1 MNWRHFS
8 PRARQADAEQERGA
22 RLTSRTLP
30 QPTTMSAIRKI
41 SVSTG
46 IFWVEI
52 ADAGL
57 RLLCG
62 CPTDAIKHL
71 VKKGFIASVE
81 RDGREFETGPNA
93 ILLSDLTIQSG
104 RVSNYAEFPVLQM
117 LYMQGMIVPDHP
129 NNRGRLPMLI
139 GSRRQ
144 VDAQMAYIF
153 RGNYGLES
161 EEELLEAGASAV
173 LARELMRMKRAF
185 AFGRIRPSEELLQPV
200 YVEGGPR
207 DIGGGVTVSRSGLNL
222 FRIAYKDEHVDVD
235 LTLAPGENYECSYRL
250 ESHLLRRDYFSV
262 VHSGD
267 GDGWDINRPAMSSIV
282 LFQGRV
288 YLIDAGPNIQASLDA
303 LGIGVNEIEGV
314 FQTHCHDDHFAGLT
328 QLMCSDR
335 RIPYFAVPMVR
346 ATVAKKLAAM
356 LGGTELEF
364 RDFFEVRDL
373 QLDEWNEIDG
383 LEVRPI
389 LSPHPVET
397 TCFQFRV
404 FWEKGYRTYSHLADI
419 ASFEVLQEML
429 SADDAP
435 EGISAER
442 LATTRR
448 DYAAPANV
456 KKIDI
461 GGGLIHGSAGDFHG
475 DTSDRLVLA
484 HTHRLLTE
492 QERAI
497 GSGAPF
503 GTVDVL
509 IEGATDQLRRNAF
522 DYLRQY
528 FPTVQMHWIRH
539 LMNNEIVTINPE
551 ALLIKEGQAASDAFL
566 ILSGSA
572 EMLGAKTGAR
582 YVLFGGSMLGE
593 MSALL
598 GTSAEEAY
606 RAISFVQALRV
617 PRDIYRDFVIRN
629 SLYRGIVQSRQES
642 DFLRS
647 SSLFAEGVSGLTLNR
662 LVQASELRTF
672 EADSECEPPDATL
685 LLIHS
690 GSALLEKPD
699 GSAELLASGS
709 HVGLGPMGGTAHRGS
724 KIRFRE
730 RTKTYALPLELA
742 GSLPVVRWKLIET
755 YRRRYLDVY

>member
-1 MNWRHFS
+1 M
-8 PRARQADAEQERGA
+8 A
-22 RLTSRTLP
+22 
-30 QPTTMSAIRKI
+30 AIRKI
-41 SVSTG
+41 AVSTG

-52 ADAGL
+52 AEADM
-57 RLLCG
+57 RILCG
-62 CPTDAIKHL
+62 CPVDTVKHL
-71 VKKGFIASVE
+71 VKKGFIASAE
-81 RDGREFETGPNA
+81 RDGIEFETGPNA
-93 ILLSDLTIQSG
+93 ILLSDLAIQRG
-104 RVSNYAEFPVLQM
+104 RVCNYAEFPVLQM
-117 LYMQGMIVPDHP
+117 LYMQGLIVPEHP
-129 NNRGRLPMLI
+129 NNRGTLPMLI

-153 RGNYGLES
+153 RGNYGLQS
-161 EEELLEAGASAV
+161 TEELLESGVSAP
-173 LARELMRMKRAF
+173 LAHELMRMKRAF
-185 AFGRIRPSEELLQPV
+185 AFGRIRPTEELLQPV
-200 YVEGGPR
+200 YLENAPK
-207 DIGGGVTVSRSGLNL
+207 DIGGGVTVARTGLNL
-222 FRIAYKDEHVDVD
+222 FRIAYKAEHVDVD
-235 LTLAPGENYECSYRL
+235 LTLAPGETYECSYRL

-267 GDGWDINRPAMSSIV
+267 GDGWDIHRPAMSSIV

-288 YLIDAGPNIQASLDA
+288 YLIDAGPNIQSSLDS

-328 QLMCSDR
+328 ELMCCDR
-335 RIPYFAVPMVR
+335 RIQYFAVPMVR
-346 ATVAKKLAAM
+346 ETVAKKLAAM

-364 RDFFEVRDL
+364 GDFFEVRDL
-373 QLDEWNEIDG
+373 QLDEWNEVDG
-383 LEVRPI
+383 LEVKPI

-397 TCFQFRV
+397 TCFRFRV
-404 FWEKGYRTYSHLADI
+404 FWENGYRTYAHLADI
-419 ASFEVLQEML
+419 ASFEVLQGML
-429 SADDAP
+429 SAEDAA

-442 LATTRR
+442 LAKTRG
-448 DYAAPANV
+448 DYAEPANL

-461 GGGLIHGSAGDFHG
+461 GGGLIHGAAGDFHG
-475 DTSDRLVLA
+475 DASDRLVLA

-503 GTVDVL
+503 GTTDVL

-522 DYLRQY
+522 DYLREY

-539 LMNNEIVTINPE
+539 LMNNQIVTFNPE
-551 ALLIKEGQAASDAFL
+551 SLLIKEGQAASDAFL

-572 EMLGAKTGAR
+572 EMLSGRANGGF
-582 YVLFGGSMLGE
+582 VLFGGSMLGE

-598 GTSAEEAY
+598 GTSAAEAY

-617 PRDIYRDFVIRN
+617 PRDIYRDFVVRN

-647 SSLFAEGVSGLTLNR
+647 SPLFAEGVSGFTLNR
-662 LVQASELRTF
+662 LVQASQIQTF
-672 EADSECEPPDATL
+672 DAGSDCEPQESLL

-699 GSAELLASGS
+699 GSAELLATGS
-709 HVGLGPMGGTAHRGS
+709 HVGLGPVGGTAHQGAR
-724 KIRFRE
+724 IRFRE
-730 RTKTYALPLELA
+730 PTKMYTLPLELA

>member
-1 MNWRHFS
+1 
-8 PRARQADAEQERGA
+8 
-22 RLTSRTLP
+22 
-30 QPTTMSAIRKI
+30 MSAIRKI
-41 SVSTG
+41 AVSTG
-46 IFWVEI
+46 IYWVEI
-52 ADAGL
+52 VEADV

-62 CPTDAIKHL
+62 CPVDAVKHL
-71 VKKGFIASVE
+71 AKKGFIASAE
-81 RDGREFETGPNA
+81 RDGIEYETGPNA
-93 ILLSDLTIQSG
+93 ILLSDLAIQSG
-104 RVSNYAEFPVLQM
+104 RVCNYAEFPALQM
-117 LYMQGMIVPDHP
+117 LYMQGLIVPEHP
-129 NNRGRLPMLI
+129 NNRGTLPMLI
-139 GSRRQ
+139 GSPRQ

-161 EEELLEAGASAV
+161 ARELLEAGVPAL
-173 LARELMRMKRAF
+173 LAQELMRMKRAF
-185 AFGRIRPSEELLQPV
+185 AFGRIRPTEELLQPV
-200 YVEGGPR
+200 YLEQGPKA
-207 DIGGGVTVSRSGLNL
+207 IGGGVSVARSGLNL
-222 FRIAYKDEHVDVD
+222 FRIEYKGEHVDVD
-235 LTLAPGENYECSYRL
+235 LTLAPGEAYECSYRL

-267 GDGWDINRPAMSSIV
+267 GDGWDIHRPAMSSIV

-314 FQTHCHDDHFAGLT
+314 FQTHCHDDHFSGLT

-335 RIPYFAVPMVR
+335 RIRYFAVPMVR
-346 ATVAKKLAAM
+346 ATVAKKLAAV
-356 LGGTELEF
+356 LGEAEF
-364 RDFFEVRDL
+364 EFGDFFEVRDL
-373 QLDEWNEIDG
+373 ELDTWNEIDG
-383 LEVRPI
+383 LDVKPI

-397 TCFQFRV
+397 TCFRFRV
-404 FWEKGYRTYSHLADI
+404 FWENGYRTYAHLADI
-419 ASFEVLQEML
+419 ASFEVLQGMV

-435 EGISAER
+435 DGISAER
-442 LATTRR
+442 LAQTRR
-448 DYAAPANV
+448 DYAEPANV

-461 GGGLIHGSAGDFHG
+461 GGGLIHGAAADFHG
-475 DTSDRLVLA
+475 DASDRLVLA
-484 HTHRLLTE
+484 HTHRLLTG

-522 DYLRQY
+522 DYLREY

-539 LMNNEIVTINPE
+539 LMNNQIVTFNPE

-572 EMLGAKTGAR
+572 EMLSAAGHGG

-593 MSALL
+593 ISALL

-617 PRDIYRDFVIRN
+617 PRDIYRDFVTRN

-642 DFLRS
+642 DFLRRS
-647 SSLFAEGVSGLTLNR
+647 PLFAEGVSGFTLNR
-662 LVQASELRTF
+662 LVQASKLKTF
-672 EADSECEPPDATL
+672 DEGSECEPPESML

-699 GSAELLASGS
+699 GSAELLTAGS
-709 HVGLGPMGGTAHRGS
+709 HVGLGPLGATAHRGS
-724 KIRFRE
+724 RIRFRE
-730 RTKTYALPLELA
+730 PTKTYALPLQLA

>member
-1 MNWRHFS
+1 
-8 PRARQADAEQERGA
+8 
-22 RLTSRTLP
+22 
-30 QPTTMSAIRKI
+30 MSAIRKI
-41 SVSTG
+41 AVSTG
-46 IFWVEI
+46 IHWVEI
-52 ADAGL
+52 ADADV

-62 CPTDAIKHL
+62 CPVDAVKHL

-81 RDGREFETGPNA
+81 RDGIEYETGPNA
-93 ILLSDLTIQSG
+93 ILLSDLAIQSG
-104 RVSNYAEFPVLQM
+104 RVCNYAEFPVLQM
-117 LYMQGMIVPDHP
+117 LYMQGLIVPKHP
-129 NNRGRLPMLI
+129 NNHGTLPMLI

-161 EEELLEAGASAV
+161 EQELLETGVSAA
-173 LARELMRMKRAF
+173 LAHELMRMKRAF
-185 AFGRIRPSEELLQPV
+185 AFGRIRQTEELLQPV
-200 YVEGGPR
+200 YVVDTPT
-207 DIGGGVTVSRSGLNL
+207 DIGGGVTVSRGGLNL
-222 FRIAYKDEHVDVD
+222 FRIAYRGEHVDVD
-235 LTLAPGENYECSYRL
+235 LTLAPGEAYECSYRL

-335 RIPYFAVPMVR
+335 RIQYFAVPMVR

-356 LGGTELEF
+356 LGETEFEF
-364 RDFFEVRDL
+364 GDFFEVRDL
-373 QLDEWNEIDG
+373 QLDQWNEIDG
-383 LEVRPI
+383 LEVKPI

-397 TCFQFRV
+397 TCFRFRV
-404 FWEKGYRTYSHLADI
+404 FWENGYRTYAHLADI
-419 ASFEVLQEML
+419 ASLEVLQGML
-429 SADDAP
+429 SADDAA

-442 LATTRR
+442 LAQTRR
-448 DYAAPANV
+448 DYAEAANL

-461 GGGLIHGSAGDFHG
+461 GGGLIHGAAADFLGDA
-475 DTSDRLVLA
+475 SDRLVLA
-484 HTHRLLTE
+484 HTHRLLTG

-522 DYLRQY
+522 DYLREY

-539 LMNNEIVTINPE
+539 LMNNQIVTVNPE
-551 ALLIKEGQAASDAFL
+551 ALLIKEGQTSSDAFL

-572 EMLGAKTGAR
+572 ELLNATGHGG

-593 MSALL
+593 ISALL

-617 PRDIYRDFVIRN
+617 PRDIYRDFVTRN

-642 DFLRS
+642 DFLRRS
-647 SSLFAEGVSGLTLNR
+647 PLFAEGVSGFTLNR
-662 LVQASELRTF
+662 LVQASKVKTF
-672 EADSECEPPDATL
+672 DEGSECEPPESML

-709 HVGLGPMGGTAHRGS
+709 HVGLGPPGATAHRGS
-724 KIRFRE
+724 RIRFRE

>member
-1 MNWRHFS
+1 M
-8 PRARQADAEQERGA
+8 
-22 RLTSRTLP
+22 T
-30 QPTTMSAIRKI
+30 AIRKI
-41 SVSTG
+41 AVSTG
-46 IFWVEI
+46 IYWVEI
-52 ADAGL
+52 ADADV

-62 CPTDAIKHL
+62 CPVDAVKHL
-71 VKKGFIASVE
+71 VKKGFIAGVE
-81 RDGREFETGPNA
+81 RDGIEFETGPNA

-104 RVSNYAEFPVLQM
+104 RVCNYAEFPVLQM
-117 LYMQGMIVPDHP
+117 LYMQGLIVPGHP
-129 NNRGRLPMLI
+129 NNRGVLPMLI

-161 EEELLEAGASAV
+161 EAELLEAGASPA
-173 LARELMRMKRAF
+173 LALELMRMKRAF
-185 AFGRIRPSEELLQPV
+185 AFGRIRPTEELLDPV
-200 YVEGGPR
+200 YLES
-207 DIGGGVTVSRSGLNL
+207 DAKAIGGGVSVSRSGLNL
-222 FRIAYKDEHVDVD
+222 FRVDYQGEHVDID
-235 LTLAPGENYECSYRL
+235 LTLAPGQSYECSYRL

-282 LFQGRV
+282 LYQGRV

-328 QLMCSDR
+328 QLMCCDR

-356 LGGTELEF
+356 LGGAELEF

-373 QLDEWNEIDG
+373 LLDEWNEIDG
-383 LEVRPI
+383 LEVKPI

-404 FWEKGYRTYSHLADI
+404 FWENGYRTYAHLADI
-419 ASFEVLQEML
+419 ASLEVLQGML
-429 SADDAP
+429 SADAAP

-442 LATTRR
+442 LAKTQR
-448 DYAAPANV
+448 DYAEPANV

-461 GGGLIHGSAGDFHG
+461 GGGLIHGAAADFHG
-475 DTSDRLVLA
+475 DASDRLVLA

-509 IEGATDQLRRNAF
+509 IEGVTDQRRRNAF
-522 DYLRQY
+522 DYLRAY
-528 FPTVQMHWIRH
+528 FPTVHMHWIRH
-539 LMNNEIVTINPE
+539 LMNNEIVTVNPE

-572 EMLGAKTGAR
+572 EMLSAKANRG

-598 GTSAEEAY
+598 GTSAEDAY

-629 SLYRGIVQSRQES
+629 SLYRDILLSRQES

-662 LVQASELRTF
+662 LLQAAQVRAF
-672 EADSECEPPDATL
+672 EAGSECEPPETML

-699 GSAELLASGS
+699 GSAELLAAGS
-709 HVGLGPMGGTAHRGS
+709 HVGLGPLGGTAHRGS
-724 KIRFRE
+724 RIRFRE
-730 RTKTYALPLELA
+730 RTETYALPLELV
-742 GSLPVVRWKLIET
+742 GSLPIVRWKLIET

>member
-1 MNWRHFS
+1 
-8 PRARQADAEQERGA
+8 
-22 RLTSRTLP
+22 
-30 QPTTMSAIRKI
+30 MSAIRKI
-41 SVSTG
+41 AVSTG
-46 IFWVEI
+46 IYWVEI
-52 ADAGL
+52 AEADV

-62 CPTDAIKHL
+62 CPVDAVKHL
-71 VKKGFIASVE
+71 AKKGFIASAE
-81 RDGREFETGPNA
+81 RDGIEYETGPNA
-93 ILLSDLTIQSG
+93 ILLSDLAIQSG
-104 RVSNYAEFPVLQM
+104 RVCNYAEFPALQM
-117 LYMQGMIVPDHP
+117 LYMQGLIVPGHP
-129 NNRGRLPMLI
+129 NNQGTLPMLI

-161 EEELLEAGASAV
+161 ARELLEAGVPAL
-173 LARELMRMKRAF
+173 LAEELMRMKRAF
-185 AFGRIRPSEELLQPV
+185 AFGRIRQTDELLQPV
-200 YVEGGPR
+200 YVEESPTP
-207 DIGGGVTVSRSGLNL
+207 IGGGVTVSRSGLNL
-222 FRIAYKDEHVDVD
+222 FRIAYRGEHVDVD
-235 LTLAPGENYECSYRL
+235 LTLAPGEAYECSYRL

-335 RIPYFAVPMVR
+335 RIKYFAVPMVR

-356 LGGTELEF
+356 LGETEFEF
-364 RDFFEVRDL
+364 GDFFEVRDL
-373 QLDEWNEIDG
+373 ELDEWNEIDG
-383 LEVRPI
+383 LEVKPI

-397 TCFQFRV
+397 TCFRFRV
-404 FWEKGYRTYSHLADI
+404 FWENGYRTYAHLADI
-419 ASFEVLQEML
+419 ASFEVLQGMV

-435 EGISAER
+435 DGISAER
-442 LATTRR
+442 LAQTRR
-448 DYAAPANV
+448 DYAEPANV

-461 GGGLIHGSAGDFHG
+461 GGGLIHGAAADFLGDA
-475 DTSDRLVLA
+475 SDRLVLA
-484 HTHRLLTE
+484 HTHRLLTG

-522 DYLRQY
+522 DYLREY

-539 LMNNEIVTINPE
+539 LMNNQIVTFNPE

-572 EMLGAKTGAR
+572 EMLSATGHGG

-593 MSALL
+593 ISALL

-617 PRDIYRDFVIRN
+617 PRDIYRDFVTRN

-642 DFLRS
+642 DFLRRS
-647 SSLFAEGVSGLTLNR
+647 PLFAEGVSGFTLNR
-662 LVQASELRTF
+662 LVQASKVKTF
-672 EADSECEPPDATL
+672 DEGSECEPPESML

-699 GSAELLASGS
+699 GSAELLAAGS
-709 HVGLGPMGGTAHRGS
+709 HIGLGPIGATAHRGS
-724 KIRFRE
+724 RIRFRE
-730 RTKTYALPLELA
+730 HTKTYALPLELA

>member
-1 MNWRHFS
+1 
-8 PRARQADAEQERGA
+8 
-22 RLTSRTLP
+22 
-30 QPTTMSAIRKI
+30 MSAIRKI
-41 SVSTG
+41 AVSTG
-46 IFWVEI
+46 IYWVEI
-52 ADAGL
+52 AEADV

-62 CPTDAIKHL
+62 CPVDAVKHL
-71 VKKGFIASVE
+71 AKKGFIASAE
-81 RDGREFETGPNA
+81 RDGIEYETGPNA
-93 ILLSDLTIQSG
+93 ILLSDLAIQSG
-104 RVSNYAEFPVLQM
+104 RVCNYAEFPALQM
-117 LYMQGMIVPDHP
+117 LYMQGLIVPGHP
-129 NNRGRLPMLI
+129 NNQGTLPMLI

-161 EEELLEAGASAV
+161 ARELLEAGVPAL
-173 LARELMRMKRAF
+173 LAEELMRMKRAF
-185 AFGRIRPSEELLQPV
+185 AFGRIRQTDELLQPV
-200 YVEGGPR
+200 YVEESPTP
-207 DIGGGVTVSRSGLNL
+207 IGGGVTVSRSGLNL
-222 FRIAYKDEHVDVD
+222 FRIAYRGEHVDVD
-235 LTLAPGENYECSYRL
+235 LTLAPGEAYECSYRL

-314 FQTHCHDDHFAGLT
+314 FQTHCHDDHFSGLT

-335 RIPYFAVPMVR
+335 RIKYFAVPMVR

-356 LGGTELEF
+356 LGETEFEF
-364 RDFFEVRDL
+364 GDFFEVRDL
-373 QLDEWNEIDG
+373 ELDEWNEIDG
-383 LEVRPI
+383 LEVKPI

-397 TCFQFRV
+397 TCFRFRV
-404 FWEKGYRTYSHLADI
+404 FWENGYRTYAHLADI
-419 ASFEVLQEML
+419 ASFEVLQGMV

-435 EGISAER
+435 DGISAER
-442 LATTRR
+442 LAQTRR
-448 DYAAPANV
+448 DYAEPANV

-461 GGGLIHGSAGDFHG
+461 GGGLIHGAAADFLGDA
-475 DTSDRLVLA
+475 SDRLVLA
-484 HTHRLLTE
+484 HTHRLLTG

-522 DYLRQY
+522 DYLREY

-539 LMNNEIVTINPE
+539 LMNNQIVTFNPE

-572 EMLGAKTGAR
+572 EMLSATGHGG

-593 MSALL
+593 ISALL

-617 PRDIYRDFVIRN
+617 PRDIYRDFVTRN

-642 DFLRS
+642 DFLRRS
-647 SSLFAEGVSGLTLNR
+647 PLFAEGVSGFTLNR
-662 LVQASELRTF
+662 LVQASKVKTF
-672 EADSECEPPDATL
+672 DEGSECEPPESML

-699 GSAELLASGS
+699 GSAELLAAGS
-709 HVGLGPMGGTAHRGS
+709 HIGLGPIGATAHRGS
-724 KIRFRE
+724 RIRFRE
-730 RTKTYALPLELA
+730 HTKTYALPLELA

>member
-1 MNWRHFS
+1 M
-8 PRARQADAEQERGA
+8 A
-22 RLTSRTLP
+22 
-30 QPTTMSAIRKI
+30 AIRKI
-41 SVSTG
+41 AVSTG
-46 IFWVEI
+46 IYWVEI
-52 ADAGL
+52 ADADV
-57 RLLCG
+57 RILCG
-62 CPTDAIKHL
+62 CPADAVKHL
-71 VKKGFIASVE
+71 AKKGFIAGVE
-81 RDGREFETGPNA
+81 RDGIEFETGPNA
-93 ILLSDLTIQSG
+93 ILLSDLAIQSG
-104 RVSNYAEFPVLQM
+104 RVCNYAEFPALQM
-117 LYMQGMIVPDHP
+117 LYMQGLIVPEHP
-129 NNRGRLPMLI
+129 NNRGTLPMLI

-161 EEELLEAGASAV
+161 TQELLDAGVSAA
-173 LARELMRMKRAF
+173 LAHELMRMKRAF
-185 AFGRIRPSEELLQPV
+185 AFGRIRPTQELLQPV
-200 YVEGGPR
+200 YLEDALKDV
-207 DIGGGVTVSRSGLNL
+207 GGGVTVSRNGLNL
-222 FRIAYKDEHVDVD
+222 FRIAYRDEHVDVD
-235 LTLAPGENYECSYRL
+235 LNLAPGETYECSYRL
-250 ESHLLRRDYFSV
+250 ESHLLKRDYFSV

-267 GDGWDINRPAMSSIV
+267 GDGWDINRPAMSTIV

-303 LGIGVNEIEGV
+303 LGIGVNEVEGV
-314 FQTHCHDDHFAGLT
+314 FQTHCHDDHFSGLT

-335 RIPYFAVPMVR
+335 RIQYFSVPMVR

-356 LGGTELEF
+356 LGETEFEF
-364 RDFFEVRDL
+364 GDFFAVRDL
-373 QLDEWNEIDG
+373 ELDEWNEIDG
-383 LEVRPI
+383 LEVKPM

-397 TCFQFRV
+397 TCFRFRV
-404 FWEKGYRTYSHLADI
+404 FWENGYRSYAHLADI
-419 ASFEVLQEML
+419 ASFEVLRGML
-429 SADDAP
+429 SADDVP

-442 LATTRR
+442 LARTQR
-448 DYAAPANV
+448 DYAEAANV

-461 GGGLIHGSAGDFHG
+461 GGGLIHGAAADFHG
-475 DTSDRLVLA
+475 DASDRLVLA
-484 HTHRLLTE
+484 HTHRLLTG

-522 DYLRQY
+522 DYLREY

-539 LMNNEIVTINPE
+539 LMNNQIVTFNPE
-551 ALLIKEGQAASDAFL
+551 ALLIKEGQAASDPLL

-572 EMLGAKTGAR
+572 EMLGARADGG

-598 GTSAEEAY
+598 GTGAEEAY

-617 PRDIYRDFVIRN
+617 PRDIYRDFVVRN

-647 SSLFAEGVSGLTLNR
+647 NSLFAEGVSGLTLNR
-662 LVQASELRTF
+662 LVQAAQVRTF
-672 EADSECEPPDATL
+672 DAASECEPPESIL

-699 GSAELLASGS
+699 GSAELLAAGS
-709 HVGLGPMGGTAHRGS
+709 HVGLGPLGGTAHRGS
-724 KIRFRE
+724 RIRFRE

>member
-1 MNWRHFS
+1 M
-8 PRARQADAEQERGA
+8 A
-22 RLTSRTLP
+22 
-30 QPTTMSAIRKI
+30 AIRKI
-41 SVSTG
+41 AVSTG
-46 IFWVEI
+46 IYWVEI
-52 ADAGL
+52 AEADV

-62 CPTDAIKHL
+62 CPVDAVKHL
-71 VKKGFIASVE
+71 AKKGFIVSAE
-81 RDGREFETGPNA
+81 RDGIEYETGPNA
-93 ILLSDLTIQSG
+93 ILLSDLAIQSG
-104 RVSNYAEFPVLQM
+104 RVCNYAEFPALQM
-117 LYMQGMIVPDHP
+117 LYMQGLIVPEHP
-129 NNRGRLPMLI
+129 NNRGTLPMLI

-161 EEELLEAGASAV
+161 ARELLEAGASAA
-173 LARELMRMKRAF
+173 LAQELMRMKRAF
-185 AFGRIRPSEELLQPV
+185 AFGRIRPTDELLQPV
-200 YVEGGPR
+200 YLDQGPK
-207 DIGGGVTVSRSGLNL
+207 DIGGGVSVARSGLNL
-222 FRIAYKDEHVDVD
+222 FRIEYKGEHVDVD
-235 LTLAPGENYECSYRL
+235 LTLAPDEAYECSYRL

-267 GDGWDINRPAMSSIV
+267 GDGWDIHRPAMSSIV

-314 FQTHCHDDHFAGLT
+314 FQTHCHDDHFSGLT

-335 RIPYFAVPMVR
+335 RIRYFAVPMVR

-356 LGGTELEF
+356 LGEAEF
-364 RDFFEVRDL
+364 EFGDFFEVRDL

-383 LEVRPI
+383 LEVKPI

-397 TCFQFRV
+397 TCFRFRV
-404 FWEKGYRTYSHLADI
+404 FWEDGYRTYAHLADI
-419 ASFEVLQEML
+419 ASFEVLQGMVT
-429 SADDAP
+429 ADDAP
-435 EGISAER
+435 DGISAER
-442 LATTRR
+442 LAQTRR
-448 DYAAPANV
+448 DYAEPANV

-461 GGGLIHGSAGDFHG
+461 GGGLIHGAAADFHG
-475 DTSDRLVLA
+475 DASDRLVLA
-484 HTHRLLTE
+484 HTHRLLTG

-522 DYLRQY
+522 DYLREY

-539 LMNNEIVTINPE
+539 LMNNQIVTFNPE

-572 EMLGAKTGAR
+572 EMLNAAGHGG

-593 MSALL
+593 ISALL

-617 PRDIYRDFVIRN
+617 PRDIYRDFVTRN
-629 SLYRGIVQSRQES
+629 SLYRSIVQSRQES
-642 DFLRS
+642 DFLRRS
-647 SSLFAEGVSGLTLNR
+647 PLFAEGVSGFTLNR
-662 LVQASELRTF
+662 LVQASKLKTF
-672 EADSECEPPDATL
+672 DEGGECEPPESML
-685 LLIHS
+685 LLVHS

-699 GSAELLASGS
+699 GSAELLSAGS
-709 HVGLGPMGGTAHRGS
+709 HVGLGPLGATAHRGS
-724 KIRFRE
+724 RIRFRE
-730 RTKTYALPLELA
+730 PTKTYALPLQLA
-742 GSLPVVRWKLIET
+742 ASLPVVRWKLIET

>member
-1 MNWRHFS
+1 M
-8 PRARQADAEQERGA
+8 
-22 RLTSRTLP
+22 T
-30 QPTTMSAIRKI
+30 AIRKVA
-41 SVSTG
+41 VSTG
-46 IFWVEI
+46 IFWVEV
-52 ADAGL
+52 ADAGV
-57 RLLCG
+57 RILCG
-62 CPTDAIKHL
+62 CPIDAVKHL
-71 VKKGFIASVE
+71 AKKGFIAGVE
-81 RDGREFETGPNA
+81 RDGVEFETGPNA
-93 ILLSDLTIQSG
+93 ILLSDLAIQGG
-104 RVSNYAEFPVLQM
+104 RVCNYAEFPVLQM
-117 LYMQGMIVPDHP
+117 LYLQGMLVPGHP
-129 NNRGRLPMLI
+129 NNRGTLPLLI

-161 EEELLEAGASAV
+161 EQELLETGVGAA
-173 LARELMRMKRAF
+173 LAQELMRMKRAF
-185 AFGRIRPSEELLQPV
+185 AFGRIRPTEELLQPL
-200 YVEGGPR
+200 YLEGAAMEV
-207 DIGGGVTVSRSGLNL
+207 GGGVTIARSGLNL
-222 FRIAYKDEHVDVD
+222 FRIAYQGEHVDVD
-235 LTLAPGENYECSYRL
+235 LTLAPGESYECSYRL

-328 QLMCSDR
+328 QLMCCDR

-356 LGGTELEF
+356 LGGAELEF

-373 QLDEWNEIDG
+373 ELDEWNEIDG
-383 LEVRPI
+383 MEVKPI

-397 TCFQFRV
+397 TCFRFRV
-404 FWEKGYRTYSHLADI
+404 FWENGYRTYAHLADI
-419 ASFEVLQEML
+419 ASFDVLQGML
-429 SADDAP
+429 SAAESP

-442 LATTRR
+442 LAQTQH
-448 DYAAPANV
+448 DYAEAANV

-461 GGGLIHGSAGDFHG
+461 GGGLIHGSAGDFQG
-475 DTSDRLVLA
+475 DASDRLVLA
-484 HTHRLLTE
+484 HTHRRLNE

-509 IEGATDQLRRNAF
+509 IGGATDQLRRNAF
-522 DYLRQY
+522 DYLREY

-539 LMNNEIVTINPE
+539 LMNNQIVTFNPE
-551 ALLIKEGQAASDAFL
+551 ALLIKQGQAASDAYL
-566 ILSGSA
+566 ILSGSV
-572 EMLGAKTGAR
+572 EMLSATALGGF
-582 YVLFGGSMLGE
+582 VLFGGSMLGE
-593 MSALL
+593 MSVLL

-606 RAISFVQALRV
+606 RAVSFVQALRV

-629 SLYRGIVQSRQES
+629 SLYRAILHSRQES
-642 DFLRS
+642 DFLRR

-662 LVQASELRTF
+662 LVLAAQVQTF
-672 EADSECEPPDATL
+672 DRGIRCEPPEAML

-699 GSAELLASGS
+699 GSAELLAAGS
-709 HVGLGPMGGTAHRGS
+709 HVGLGPLGGTAHRGS
-724 KIRFRE
+724 KIHFRE
-730 RTKTYALPLELA
+730 PTKTYALPLELA

>member
-1 MNWRHFS
+1 
-8 PRARQADAEQERGA
+8 
-22 RLTSRTLP
+22 
-30 QPTTMSAIRKI
+30 MSTIRKI
-41 SVSTG
+41 AVSSG
-46 IFWVEI
+46 IYWVEI
-52 ADAGL
+52 ADADV

-62 CPTDAIKHL
+62 CPADAVKHL
-71 VKKGFIASVE
+71 AKNGLIAKVE
-81 RDGREFETGPNA
+81 RDGIEFETGPNA
-93 ILLSDLTIQSG
+93 ILLSDLAIQAG
-104 RVSNYAEFPVLQM
+104 RVCNYAEFPALQM
-117 LYMQGMIVPDHP
+117 LYMQGLIVPEHP
-129 NNRGRLPMLI
+129 NNRGTLPMLI

-161 EEELLEAGASAV
+161 AEELGKAGVSA
-173 LARELMRMKRAF
+173 LLTHELMRMKRAF
-185 AFGRIRPSEELLQPV
+185 AFGRIRPTEELLQPV
-200 YVEGGPR
+200 YLEDAPKDV
-207 DIGGGVTVSRSGLNL
+207 GGGVTIARNGLNL
-222 FRIAYKDEHVDVD
+222 FRIAYKGEHVDVD
-235 LTLAPGENYECSYRL
+235 LMLAPGEAYECSYRL
-250 ESHLLRRDYFSV
+250 ESHLLKRDYFSV

-328 QLMCSDR
+328 QLMCCDR
-335 RIPYFAVPMVR
+335 RIRYFAVPMVR
-346 ATVAKKLAAM
+346 ATVAKKLGAM

-364 RDFFEVRDL
+364 GDFFEVRDL

-383 LEVRPI
+383 LEVKPI

-397 TCFQFRV
+397 TCFRFRV
-404 FWEKGYRTYSHLADI
+404 FWENGYRTYAHLADI
-419 ASFEVLQEML
+419 ASFEVLQGML

-442 LATTRR
+442 LAQTQR
-448 DYAAPANV
+448 DYAEPANL

-461 GGGLIHGSAGDFHG
+461 GGGLIHGAAGDFHG
-475 DTSDRLVLA
+475 DASDRLVLA
-484 HTHRLLTE
+484 HTHRLLTA

-522 DYLRQY
+522 DYLREY
-528 FPTVQMHWIRH
+528 FPTVPMHWIRH
-539 LMNNEIVTINPE
+539 LMNNQIVTFNPE

-572 EMLGAKTGAR
+572 EMLGARVNGG

-606 RAISFVQALRV
+606 RAISFVEALRV

-629 SLYRGIVQSRQES
+629 SLYRSIVQSRQES
-642 DFLRS
+642 DFLRGC
-647 SSLFAEGVSGLTLNR
+647 SLFAEGVSGFTLNR
-662 LVQASELRTF
+662 LVQASQIQT
-672 EADSECEPPDATL
+672 
-685 LLIHS
+685 
-690 GSALLEKPD
+690 
-699 GSAELLASGS
+699 
-709 HVGLGPMGGTAHRGS
+709 
-724 KIRFRE
+724 
-730 RTKTYALPLELA
+730 
-742 GSLPVVRWKLIET
+742 
-755 YRRRYLDVY
+755 